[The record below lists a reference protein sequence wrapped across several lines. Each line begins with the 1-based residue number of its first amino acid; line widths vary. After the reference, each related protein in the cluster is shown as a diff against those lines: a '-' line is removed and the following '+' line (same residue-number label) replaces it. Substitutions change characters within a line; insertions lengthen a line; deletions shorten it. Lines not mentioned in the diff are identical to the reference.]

1 MGFLF
6 WGKKKK
12 KENIK
17 EEIKIEEK
25 VVEEKKEEPKV
36 AVEVPA
42 KGEIKEKKEKNVTT
56 KKTTVKKT
64 ASAKKVTVKPASEN
78 KATKKE
84 IEIKKEEKTTEDK
97 ATRMAPS
104 KKVYHVSLRKDDGK
118 WQVKYGGGKKAI
130 KLFDTQAEAIK
141 FAESRADSQDG
152 YISIHKKDGKIRKQ
166 DYSKKVEGNKTEEK

>member
-12 KENIK
+12 KEETKTEDKVVKEIK
-17 EEIKIEEK
+17 EETK
-25 VVEEKKEEPKV
+25 VE
-36 AVEVPA
+36 VEVPA
-42 KGEIKEKKEKNVTT
+42 KGDKEDKKTNTTT

-64 ASAKKVTVKPASEN
+64 TSTKKVAVKPANE
-78 KATKKE
+78 KKT
-84 IEIKKEEKTTEDK
+84 IKKETADK
-97 ATRMAPS
+97 KKKKAVDDKVVKKASS

-166 DYSKKVEGNKTEEK
+166 DYSKKSEDKKREKDK